1 MHTTRTPFGLH
12 WPTADQDTTARLNWL
27 INTNAAE
34 DARLA
39 GAAHQEEIMMMR
51 RPVSRQRAYALF
63 GMLLGTLP
71 PAAIF
76 FRVFGSELTRQK
88 FYLTRWF
95 LLILAMNLACCF
107 AGRFFGSKMG
117 LMLNGI
123 KRGSWTKELL
133 LALFV
138 GWCWATGTGAA
149 GGLIFYGIGA
159 IFGALFAIPVGLLAF
174 SLFMPLHRSFA
185 RGGMIEA
192 GHLWPL
198 ACGVTMTLTA
208 LILGLPK

>member
-1 MHTTRTPFGLH
+1 MS
-12 WPTADQDTTARLNWL
+12 WL

-34 DARLA
+34 EACRSR
-39 GAAHQEEIMMMR
+39 AALNEQIMMMR
-51 RPVSRQRAYALF
+51 RPVPIQRAYARF

-76 FRVFGSELTRQK
+76 YKMFWREIAFQK
-88 FYLTRWF
+88 PFMV
-95 LLILAMNLACCF
+95 LLILAMNVACCF
-107 AGRFFGSKMG
+107 AGRFFGSKLS
-117 LMLNGI
+117 LMANGCE
-123 KRGSWTKELL
+123 RRSWTKEIFMALL
-133 LALFV
+133 T
-138 GWCWATGTGAA
+138 GWLWAIGTGAA
-149 GGLIFYGIGA
+149 GGVIFFGLGA

-174 SLFMPLHRSFA
+174 ASFMPLHRLLA

-208 LILGLPK
+208 LILGL